1 MLKKRIYLF
10 SGLLLLTILLLS
22 IAPVAF
28 AQIAPPPS
36 PGPGPGPSPETP
48 ETTETAGSVRLPGSN
63 IVASNINAWETA
75 ESIIDKLLGFLGLIA
90 VVVILYG
97 GFRWM
102 TAGGNE
108 DAVKKA
114 KHTLTAGIIGLIIV
128 LAAWGIAR
136 FVISLMPTRTT

>member
-10 SGLLLLTILLLS
+10 LIMLILSIPLLTTNS
-22 IAPVAF
+22 VVF
-28 AQIAPPPS
+28 AGDI
-36 PGPGPGPSPETP
+36 
-48 ETTETAGSVRLPGSN
+48 RLPESN

-90 VVVILYG
+90 VAVILYG

-114 KHTLTAGIIGLIIV
+114 KHTLTAGIIGLVIV

-136 FVISLMPTRTT
+136 FVIDLLPTREA

>member
-10 SGLLLLTILLLS
+10 SGLLLLTILLLT
-22 IAPVAF
+22 IAPVHF
-28 AQIAPPPS
+28 AQMAAP
-36 PGPGPGPSPETP
+36 GLETETETETP
-48 ETTETAGSVRLPGSN
+48 EVETETAGSVRLPGSN

-75 ESIIDKLLGFLGLIA
+75 EAMIDKLLGFLGLVA
-90 VVVILYG
+90 VVIILYG

>member
-10 SGLLLLTILLLS
+10 SGLLLLTILLLT
-22 IAPVAF
+22 IAPVHF
-28 AQIAPPPS
+28 AQMAA
-36 PGPGPGPSPETP
+36 PGPETETETETP
-48 ETTETAGSVRLPGSN
+48 EVETETAGSVRLPGSN

-90 VVVILYG
+90 VAVILYG

-114 KHTLTAGIIGLIIV
+114 KHTLTAGIIGLVIV

-136 FVISLMPTRTT
+136 FVIDLLPTRTT